1 MLELKV
7 RLDKKISLA
16 EFDKQ
21 IPNLVDCF
29 PPEIS
34 VLLKVRVK
42 NKYIEVTLTKN
53 PNNFANER
61 WEWDLNND
69 LHSDLEDYFQ
79 TIN

>member
-7 RLDKKISLA
+7 RLDKKIPLA

-21 IPNLVDCF
+21 IPNLVDYF

-53 PNNFANER
+53 HNNFSNER
-61 WEWDLNND
+61 WEWDLNNVEN
-69 LHSDLEDYFQ
+69 SNLEDYFQ